1 MIAIDTNVL
10 VAAHRAD
17 HPHHRPADAALREL
31 CVAAIPWALP
41 WPCVHEFLGNV
52 THPRIW
58 PVPTPVD
65 DACEAIERWRRL
77 PSVHTLAESDGYWPI
92 LQDLV
97 RFGSITG
104 PRIHDARIA
113 ALCLHHGVREL
124 WTADRDF
131 SRFPK
136 LRTRNPLVG

>member
-17 HPHHRPADAALREL
+17 HPHHRPADAALREICL
-31 CVAAIPWALP
+31 AGTPWALP
-41 WPCVHEFLGNV
+41 WPCAHEFLGNV

-58 PVPTPVD
+58 LVPTPMN
-65 DACEAIERWRRL
+65 DALEALNRWRQL
-77 PSVHTLAESDGYWPI
+77 PFVRMLAEGEGYWSLLRELTRSGGI
-92 LQDLV
+92 V
-97 RFGSITG
+97 G
-104 PRIHDARIA
+104 PLIHDARVA

-136 LRTRNPLVG
+136 LRTRNPLV

>member
-1 MIAIDTNVL
+1 MIAIDTNIL

-17 HPHHRPADAALREL
+17 HMHHRPADAALREMCL
-31 CVAAIPWALP
+31 AGIPWALP
-41 WPCVHEFLGNV
+41 WPCAHEFLGNV

-58 PVPTPVD
+58 RVPTPVN
-65 DACEAIERWRRL
+65 EALEALNRWQQL
-77 PSVHTLAESDGYWPI
+77 PFVRMLSEGEGYWPLLRELI
-92 LQDLV
+92 RGGGIVGPLV
-97 RFGSITG
+97 
-104 PRIHDARIA
+104 HDARVA

-136 LRTRNPLVG
+136 LRTRNPLV

>member
-1 MIAIDTNVL
+1 MIALDTNIL

-17 HPHHRPADAALREL
+17 HPYHLPADAALREL
-31 CVAAIPWALP
+31 CEAGTTWGLPWA
-41 WPCVHEFLGNV
+41 CAHEFLGNV

-58 PVPTPVD
+58 RVPTPFD
-65 DACEAIERWRRL
+65 QALEALDRWLRL
-77 PSVHTLAESDGYWPI
+77 PFVRTLSESEGYWPVLHKMVHTAGI
-92 LQDLV
+92 
-97 RFGSITG
+97 IG

-113 ALCLHHGVREL
+113 ALCIHHGVREL

-136 LRTRNPLVG
+136 LRIHNPLV